1 MLTPALES
9 QLSDFDPDDL
19 GPHAAALFA
28 ELRRAVRAGMPLSAL
43 VLAATMVDVVA
54 HEEAGPAGHIDGID
68 FAYAGNKAALGW
80 LRGRRNAVLH
90 HEGPSDG
97 LMGEAAAMER
107 EEELTQNPK
116 ISMDYFFLGDY
127 ATLKSTKAAAR
138 MTNNNL
144 RLYLKEAS
152 ISTSGSRAE

>member
-28 ELRRAVRAGMPLSAL
+28 ELCRAVRAGMPLSAL

-97 LMGEAAAMER
+97 LMGEAAAMDWQWRDTER
-107 EEELTQNPK
+107 GVSALL
-116 ISMDYFFLGDY
+116 DYLDDLVSY
-127 ATLKSTKAAAR
+127 DVSD
-138 MTNNNL
+138 
-144 RLYLKEAS
+144 
-152 ISTSGSRAE
+152 